1 MLLTKDKEELLNRR
15 HGSGHSRISCLY
27 YHTVKGII
35 DAIPTESCLYLL
47 TPHWTRLININNHRY
62 PSMQCSF

>member
-15 HGSGHSRISCLY
+15 HGSRHSRISCLY

-47 TPHWTRLININNHRY
+47 TPH
-62 PSMQCSF
+62 